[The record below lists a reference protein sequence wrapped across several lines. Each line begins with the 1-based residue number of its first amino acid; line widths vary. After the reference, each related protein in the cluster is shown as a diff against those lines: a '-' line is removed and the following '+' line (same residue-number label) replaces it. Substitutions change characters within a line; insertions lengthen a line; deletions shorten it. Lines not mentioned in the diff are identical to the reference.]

1 MVAPDAADVIAPPP
15 PVQAD
20 MDLASETAIGAQ
32 KIEKQM
38 HVYNAWLPHFM
49 VAEVK
54 EEPQRFHKLVATMR
68 EEMLCFT
75 SPADRVA
82 TLAWIP
88 VINSFVKAKID
99 LENQDLEAVIGL
111 GLKFLLETS
120 DNLFIQDR
128 WARCLSRILQTK
140 DRKLDLKIQWLP
152 LYSLLVTTHFK
163 RRYSYEG
170 LKLKSQHLESI
181 ATLVRC
187 CRRYFPPTSAVE
199 IWREFRYVL

>member
-1 MVAPDAADVIAPPP
+1 MVAADAADVIAPPP

-38 HVYNAWLPHFM
+38 HVFNAWLPHFM

-75 SPADRVA
+75 CPADRVA

-88 VINSFVKAKID
+88 VINSYVSLFFNYYYSSELVVYPLIYFLAVLFV
-99 LENQDLEAVIGL
+99 L
-111 GLKFLLETS
+111 GTKTGVRS
-120 DNLFIQDR
+120 
-128 WARCLSRILQTK
+128 LQ
-140 DRKLDLKIQWLP
+140 
-152 LYSLLVTTHFK
+152 
-163 RRYSYEG
+163 
-170 LKLKSQHLESI
+170 
-181 ATLVRC
+181 
-187 CRRYFPPTSAVE
+187 
-199 IWREFRYVL
+199 